1 VIDDIVGIT
10 GDVPG
15 KLEITVVIPGTLVST
30 ADTFEV
36 PTDVRTGFRV

>member
-15 KLEITVVIPGTLVST
+15 KLESTVVTAGILVST
-30 ADTFEV
+30 VDTFEV
-36 PTDVRTGFRV
+36 SADVRTGVRV